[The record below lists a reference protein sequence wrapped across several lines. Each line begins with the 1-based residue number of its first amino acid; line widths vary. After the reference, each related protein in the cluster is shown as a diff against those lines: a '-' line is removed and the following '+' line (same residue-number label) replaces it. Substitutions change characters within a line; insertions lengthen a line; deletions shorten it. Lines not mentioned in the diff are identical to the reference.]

1 MGWSIS
7 GGEITVTAELT
18 IAEAIELAETLK
30 SALSAG
36 ERPRVL
42 LTGLA
47 ELDLAG
53 AQVLLAA
60 RRAGV
65 AVAGTAYGA
74 AAELLDWLGVLRGE
88 RG

>member
-1 MGWSIS
+1 MGWSLS
-7 GGEITVTAELT
+7 GGDITVTAELT

-42 LTGLA
+42 LTDLA
-47 ELDLAG
+47 ELDLAA

-60 RRAGV
+60 QRAGI
-65 AVAGTAYGA
+65 AVAGTARGA